1 MFDCTNQYGFS
12 MSQPLPEGNFVFEHL
27 ERWEDENK
35 NPDLEKIFKLEV
47 DGERGY
53 IFEVDLGKISFEY
66 LFDNVSFLFIRVSIR
81 APQ

>member
-1 MFDCTNQYGFS
+1 

-66 LFDNVSFLFIRVSIR
+66 LFDNVSFLFIRVSTR